1 MLDRATIER
10 LSLSP
15 EKNAPMLNV
24 ALAEEGHAKV
34 LLALARCSAVGP
46 EALAVIGARVEAAGK
61 EVGRDPEARP
71 DEPFEPIHDEL
82 DRLLVVQPSCPDDLR
97 DAILARHAD
106 DAFFV
111 LAAACHPRATPR
123 AILRAAEWPARSPA
137 HDRLWIALLDAA
149 RVPPLTAEE
158 WAQDASEYLRE
169 AVARTTREPSLLRA
183 LASDPARRVRRAVA
197 SNRAAPA
204 ERARLAAEDR
214 AAEVRARAGGPLS
227 AHEGGNEGGSL
238 VESARF
244 AAALRAMRSLGVLA
258 PDVRQAF
265 VAAGRD
271 LDGEG
276 AAIAA
281 RVLPSA
287 DAGALLEQMV
297 DGGGATPAALG
308 FAAGLAL
315 RAPAHGDEDDGDPEA
330 ELVAFVYDAVKPVQ
344 RLPASAPGL
353 TGKAKLSAWMADGLV
368 LSTHVSPAEIAAQAS
383 HGSLGAGGLVLAR
396 AAAKQRSLVPAL
408 AAAAK
413 GLDVVPAALLPLAWL
428 DPDVPDQAVIELAAR
443 IQKPKKRAEDL
454 PDDEIDLDPMA
465 RTLEVL
471 ERAVLSA
478 SLRANVAPRAALAV
492 IALDA
497 RRVRYVLAAMP
508 SWKGR
513 LSGGKL
519 SRVVRQNAGA
529 LTAAQAEARTRAS
542 RIEGWTQRL
551 MTESE
556 LGIAVAV
563 GHVTSAEVAHRLTIG
578 RQHLDDGLSLAAG
591 LHARAA
597 LEGVK
602 SVQPLV
608 EWATKNR
615 ATVPAALALWL
626 LLEQL
631 DRERAPSLVASSI
644 DNLATSKAGVPSSVC
659 DALAALEQRRP
670 GKLEGVFPQSPR
682 GRATLAS
689 AIARAYRTLGG
700 LRDERNDG

>member
-24 ALAEEGHAKV
+24 ALAEEGHGDV
-34 LLALARCSAVGP
+34 LISLARCSAVGP
-46 EALAVIGARVEAAGK
+46 EALAVVGERIAADGK
-61 EVGRDPEARP
+61 DVGRDPEARA
-71 DEPFEPIHDEL
+71 DEPFEPIVEEL
-82 DRLLVVQPSCPDDLR
+82 DRLLVVHRSCPDELR
-97 DAILARHAD
+97 DAILERHAG

-111 LAAACHPRATPR
+111 LAAACHPRATLA
-123 AILRAAEWPARSPA
+123 AILRAAEWPARSA
-137 HDRLWIALLDAA
+137 VHDRLWIALLDASH
-149 RVPPLTAEE
+149 VPPLTAEE
-158 WAQDASEYLRE
+158 WAQDPSEYRRE
-169 AVARTTREPSLLRA
+169 AVARTTRDAALLA
-183 LASDPARRVRRAVA
+183 VLARDPARRVRRAVA
-197 SNRAAPA
+197 SNRAAPG
-204 ERARLAAEDR
+204 ERARLAVEDA
-214 AAEVRARAGGPLS
+214 AAEVRARAGGALS

-238 VESARF
+238 VDSARF

-258 PDVRQAF
+258 PDVRQAL

-271 LDGEG
+271 LDEEG

-281 RVLPSA
+281 RVLSSVE
-287 DAGALLEQMV
+287 AGALLEQMV
-297 DGGGATPAALG
+297 ESGGATPAALG

-315 RAPAHGDEDDGDPEA
+315 RAPAQDDEDEKGAEA

-353 TGKAKLSAWMADGLV
+353 TGKAKLSAWMADGLAA
-368 LSTHVSPAEIAAQAS
+368 STHLSAAEIAAQTG
-383 HGSLGAGGLVLAR
+383 HGALGGGGLVLAR

-408 AAAAK
+408 AAAAR
-413 GLDVVPAALLPLAWL
+413 GLDVVPAALLALAWT
-428 DPDVPDQAVIELAAR
+428 DKTVPDATVIELAAHV
-443 IQKPKKRAEDL
+443 QKPKKRAEDL
-454 PDDEIDLDPMA
+454 PDDEIDLDPMS
-465 RTLEVL
+465 RSLEVL
-471 ERAVLSA
+471 ERAVLLA
-478 SLRANVAPRAALAV
+478 SLRTSVAPRAALAV

-519 SRVVRQNAGA
+519 ARVVRQNAGA

-542 RIEGWTQRL
+542 GVEGWTARL
-551 MTESE
+551 LTEIE

-578 RQHLDDGLSLAAG
+578 RQNLDDGHALAAG
-591 LHARAA
+591 VHARAA
-597 LEGVK
+597 VEGVK
-602 SVQPLV
+602 SVQPLI
-608 EWATKNR
+608 EWAAKNR

-631 DRERAPSLVASSI
+631 DRERAPSLIASSI
-644 DNLATSKAGVPSSVC
+644 DNVAVANAGVPSSVC
-659 DALAALEQRRP
+659 DALAALEHRRP

-700 LRDERNDG
+700 LRDERQDS